1 MKKDPRQV
9 GSHTAPMIC
18 GTSPNGNAHTVYCM
32 IHHPEL
38 VPPVECP
45 HIELGHLAEPVIIA
59 RHNTKHADAGKFLP
73 GKTYERVIDG
83 IPCRA
88 TPDGELEDGSAILEC
103 KVRFFRD
110 RDFYGE
116 EGSSNV
122 MASDYDQ
129 VQWQMHVMGEH
140 VKRAYVA
147 VWFGIAQDLEQF
159 IVERDQER
167 IDEMMA
173 IIGNFWTFNVEAKV
187 PPADDESEQCRK
199 YWAHFESVSEKRRE
213 FTQEEWRDTAQWA
226 ELDAEITRLEKQK
239 KGIENRLRAS
249 MGDHEELW
257 VSGTKTKVTFKTNK
271 RGARPL
277 RVYWK

>member
-1 MKKDPRQV
+1 
-9 GSHTAPMIC
+9 MIC

-38 VPPVECP
+38 VPPVEGA

-147 VWFGIAQDLEQF
+147 VWFGIAQDLVQF

-173 IIGNFWTFNVEAKV
+173 IVGTFLDLQRGGQGTTCRRRVRGVPQVAGSLRERVREAPRV
-187 PPADDESEQCRK
+187 HAGGVARHC
-199 YWAHFESVSEKRRE
+199 
-213 FTQEEWRDTAQWA
+213 
-226 ELDAEITRLEKQK
+226 
-239 KGIENRLRAS
+239 S
-249 MGDHEELW
+249 MG
-257 VSGTKTKVTFKTNK
+257 
-271 RGARPL
+271 
-277 RVYWK
+277 